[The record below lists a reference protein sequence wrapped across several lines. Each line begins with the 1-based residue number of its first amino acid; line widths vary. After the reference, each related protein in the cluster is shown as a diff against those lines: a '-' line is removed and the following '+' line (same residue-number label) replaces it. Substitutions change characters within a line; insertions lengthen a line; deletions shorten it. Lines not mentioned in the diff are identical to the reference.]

1 MTNKDDNS
9 FNTYRKS
16 AKIKNL
22 TKDTRNEGHTVGQH
36 GALDHIQL
44 REDHEDEQGQAHD
57 VHGLEDPDHQEVGEG
72 GFAVGLEDAY
82 PSRTDQSS

>member
-1 MTNKDDNS
+1 MVSVLNQH
-9 FNTYRKS
+9 FEG
-16 AKIKNL
+16 ILQIENL

-44 REDHEDEQGQAHD
+44 REDHKDEQGQAHD

-82 PSRTDQSS
+82 PSRTDQGS